1 MHQAEWFRMFS
12 VGVEQ
17 IDSRNFHFFILLHN
31 AYRST
36 AERNHLTPS
45 RFDLEQIL
53 RCAEF
58 HFAREELWMAHT
70 QYPLLTPHEEE
81 HKQLRNNLVDICAAI
96 QYDIASARRSW
107 QLLIERLLLHI
118 KTSDAAY
125 GNSESATR
133 LLAYLKS
140 KKNLLK

>member
-1 MHQAEWFRMFS
+1 MDKAKWNKMFS
-12 VGVEQ
+12 VGIEQ
-17 IDSRNFHFFILLHN
+17 IDSRNFHFFKLLHN

-36 AERNHLTPS
+36 AKRDHMPPS
-45 RFDLEQIL
+45 RFDLEQIVH
-53 RCAEF
+53 CGEF

-70 QYPLLTPHEEE
+70 QYPLLSPHEEE
-81 HKQLRNNLVDICAAI
+81 HKQLRNNLVDVCAAV
-96 QYDIASARRSW
+96 QHDIASARHSW

-125 GNSESATR
+125 GRSESATR
-133 LLAYLKS
+133 LPAYLKS